1 MANVNFLRQSR
12 TSESGVV
19 QLVELD
25 NGVVQITMK
34 DEKSRNTFSPELIS
48 GLSECFDAVAKN
60 NSYKVVVL
68 TGYGNYFASGG
79 TKEELIRIHR
89 QEIKFNDLDFF
100 KIALDCQLP
109 VIAAMQ
115 GHGIGGGFI
124 LGLYADLVVL
134 SQESIYTTNFMKYG
148 FTPGLGATLIVPTK
162 LGSVLGHEMMY
173 TAQNY
178 RGEELAKR
186 GIAFPVLPRKE
197 VLNYALNLAQK
208 IAEKP
213 RLSLI
218 TLKEKLTAKTRNKLP
233 KSIDEE
239 VAMHEITFHQP
250 EVANLIDLNFGAVNH
265 GKISNDNHQQINPQE
280 NILSLLQ
287 LGDLSLDR
295 AEAILLGINRA
306 ETQVKTVKE
315 NDATDI
321 LSQLQS
327 GDISLDRAEAILL
340 GINRAET
347 QVKTVKEN
355 DATDILSQL
364 QSGDISLDRAEA
376 ILLGINRAET
386 QAKTVKENDAA
397 DILSQLQSEDISLD
411 RAEKIL
417 LEVADADRVDEIPKS
432 TSVQN
437 TDIAI
442 IGMSC
447 RYPGANNCQELW
459 ENLKNGVDSVT
470 EIPPGRWEGKNWYH
484 PDPEHPD
491 TSYSKWGGFLEGV
504 DKFDPFFFQIAPAE
518 AKFIEPQQ
526 RIFLEVAY
534 HAIEDAGY
542 AADSLKGK
550 KCGVFVGAANGDYSK
565 LLSMSGLETNRQV
578 MTGTSLSVLPAR
590 IAYYLDLRGP
600 AMAIET
606 ACSSSLVAIHQAC
619 ESIQRGETELAIA
632 GGVALMLTPMQ
643 NIITSQFQ
651 MVSPQ
656 GRCRTFDASASG
668 VVWGEGCGVILL
680 KRYDRAVQDNDR
692 IYGVVKGSGI
702 NYDGNTNGITAPSSQ
717 SQVELE
723 TMVYDK
729 FGINPETIGYVEAH
743 GTATSLGDPIEI
755 DALTEAFS
763 QYTNNQQFCAIGSLK
778 TNIGHTAWAA
788 GVASVIKAVLCLKH
802 QKLVPS
808 LHFKQS
814 NPHIEFENTP
824 FYVNTE
830 FKDWEAIAG
839 IPRRAAVSS
848 FGFSGTNAHL
858 VLEEAASP
866 GNRQQATGNSDK
878 QHYQATGNRQQAT
891 VTRSVT
897 NRRGDTDLMG
907 ASRTDAPVET
917 HHAPRPRVPASPR
930 HLIEPPLHLLTLS
943 AKTATALDQLVSNY
957 YNYLAT
963 HPELKL
969 ADVCYTANTGRAHFN
984 HRLVVIGSNQQ
995 QLQDKLLQYKL
1006 GEEVAGICSGELPN
1020 NKTTPKIAFLFTGQG
1035 SQYLNMGR
1043 QLYQQAPVF
1052 RQALDQCDS
1061 ILSAELEHSLL
1072 EVIYPAAG
1080 NSSQNLL
1087 DQTAYTQPALFAVE
1101 YALFQL
1107 WRSWGIKPD
1116 AVMGHSVGEYVA
1128 ATVAGV
1134 FSLEDGL
1141 KLISARGRLMQ
1152 QLPSGGEM
1160 VAVMA
1165 SKSKV
1170 EQLIGPY
1177 AEKVAIAAI
1186 NGPETV
1192 VISGVAE
1199 TIKDIVSKLEI
1210 EGVKTK
1216 QLQVSHAFH
1225 SPLMT
1230 PMLSE
1235 FAHIAS
1241 QLTYHLP
1248 QIPLV
1253 SNVTGK
1259 MIDDRIT
1266 NVQYWVNH
1274 IRQPVRFAESI
1285 QTLHGK
1291 GYQVFLEIGP
1301 KPILVG
1307 MGRQCL
1313 SENLAVWLPSLR
1325 PGVVEWQQI
1334 LSSLANLY
1342 VRGFKVDWS
1351 ALYRY
1356 DLPQKV
1362 RLPTY
1367 PFQRQRY
1374 WVDTIAH
1381 QQQTGIN
1388 FPENISVPLI
1398 NLLHQGETKKLAEKL
1413 EKTGKLSPE
1422 QLKNLPNF
1430 LEILVAQ
1437 YQQEIVT
1444 DKQQK
1449 SPPINSNPEIL
1460 DKLQGASRKERLEIL
1475 KSYIKSQVA
1484 LLIGLDSSQ
1493 LPDTNQGFAEMGM
1506 DSLMAIELKK
1516 KLETTL
1522 LINLS
1527 STLAFNYP
1535 NIAALSRY
1543 ILEDVM
1549 GLNQQETKVETWQNI
1564 NYKNNKNTDDLLA
1577 YISELEKLSEDELE
1591 ASLAKEIAE
1600 FRNLTRGIN
1609 D

>member
-1 MANVNFLRQSR
+1 
-12 TSESGVV
+12 
-19 QLVELD
+19 
-25 NGVVQITMK
+25 
-34 DEKSRNTFSPELIS
+34 
-48 GLSECFDAVAKN
+48 
-60 NSYKVVVL
+60 
-68 TGYGNYFASGG
+68 
-79 TKEELIRIHR
+79 
-89 QEIKFNDLDFF
+89 
-100 KIALDCQLP
+100 
-109 VIAAMQ
+109 
-115 GHGIGGGFI
+115 
-124 LGLYADLVVL
+124 
-134 SQESIYTTNFMKYG
+134 
-148 FTPGLGATLIVPTK
+148 
-162 LGSVLGHEMMY
+162 
-173 TAQNY
+173 
-178 RGEELAKR
+178 
-186 GIAFPVLPRKE
+186 
-197 VLNYALNLAQK
+197 
-208 IAEKP
+208 
-213 RLSLI
+213 
-218 TLKEKLTAKTRNKLP
+218 
-233 KSIDEE
+233 
-239 VAMHEITFHQP
+239 
-250 EVANLIDLNFGAVNH
+250 
-265 GKISNDNHQQINPQE
+265 
-280 NILSLLQ
+280 
-287 LGDLSLDR
+287 
-295 AEAILLGINRA
+295 
-306 ETQVKTVKE
+306 
-315 NDATDI
+315 
-321 LSQLQS
+321 
-327 GDISLDRAEAILL
+327 
-340 GINRAET
+340 
-347 QVKTVKEN
+347 
-355 DATDILSQL
+355 
-364 QSGDISLDRAEA
+364 
-376 ILLGINRAET
+376 
-386 QAKTVKENDAA
+386 
-397 DILSQLQSEDISLD
+397 
-411 RAEKIL
+411 
-417 LEVADADRVDEIPKS
+417 
-432 TSVQN
+432 
-437 TDIAI
+437 
-442 IGMSC
+442 
-447 RYPGANNCQELW
+447 
-459 ENLKNGVDSVT
+459 
-470 EIPPGRWEGKNWYH
+470 
-484 PDPEHPD
+484 
-491 TSYSKWGGFLEGV
+491 
-504 DKFDPFFFQIAPAE
+504 
-518 AKFIEPQQ
+518 
-526 RIFLEVAY
+526 
-534 HAIEDAGY
+534 
-542 AADSLKGK
+542 
-550 KCGVFVGAANGDYSK
+550 
-565 LLSMSGLETNRQV
+565 
-578 MTGTSLSVLPAR
+578 
-590 IAYYLDLRGP
+590 
-600 AMAIET
+600 
-606 ACSSSLVAIHQAC
+606 
-619 ESIQRGETELAIA
+619 
-632 GGVALMLTPMQ
+632 
-643 NIITSQFQ
+643 
-651 MVSPQ
+651 
-656 GRCRTFDASASG
+656 
-668 VVWGEGCGVILL
+668 
-680 KRYDRAVQDNDR
+680 
-692 IYGVVKGSGI
+692 
-702 NYDGNTNGITAPSSQ
+702 
-717 SQVELE
+717 
-723 TMVYDK
+723 
-729 FGINPETIGYVEAH
+729 
-743 GTATSLGDPIEI
+743 
-755 DALTEAFS
+755 
-763 QYTNNQQFCAIGSLK
+763 
-778 TNIGHTAWAA
+778 
-788 GVASVIKAVLCLKH
+788 
-802 QKLVPS
+802 
-808 LHFKQS
+808 
-814 NPHIEFENTP
+814 
-824 FYVNTE
+824 
-830 FKDWEAIAG
+830 
-839 IPRRAAVSS
+839 
-848 FGFSGTNAHL
+848 
-858 VLEEAASP
+858 
-866 GNRQQATGNSDK
+866 
-878 QHYQATGNRQQAT
+878 
-891 VTRSVT
+891 
-897 NRRGDTDLMG
+897 MG